1 MCGQLHFEYIPLQ
14 SDRFVLYVCVR
25 VFVRPASEVFRCVV
39 YIVHRC
45 SFSHSFSKSGGKQ
58 QRDSNKI
65 FQRKHRLFDVFLLFR
80 SFASCWCRC
89 RCRCLVIITTTNA
102 TTTTTDATVIVII
115 CIQKLSI
122 AYRPFIGIAL
132 SHLCVVIGFLSKC
145 YSHLCI

>member
-89 RCRCLVIITTTNA
+89 RCRCRHSYSCHHYYNRCHHHHHRRHRHCHYLYPETFHRIPTIYWY
-102 TTTTTDATVIVII
+102 
-115 CIQKLSI
+115 CSI
-122 AYRPFIGIAL
+122 AFVCGD
-132 SHLCVVIGFLSKC
+132 GFLV
-145 YSHLCI
+145 